1 MSTLW
6 ASRAEKCV
14 VAPDLLLPVDSA
26 TDCGLVDFTVAN
38 DAGDLVLRL
47 GLIIAD
53 AIAGGE
59 HLTTAPY
66 NLCACSVCACC
77 L

>member
-1 MSTLW
+1 M
-6 ASRAEKCV
+6 
-14 VAPDLLLPVDSA
+14 DSA

-47 GLIIAD
+47 GLILAN